1 LYISVNQ
8 IGNKDMKRFTLRV
21 FGGPNVVDEIVEAE
35 AHTLENGM
43 IIFWV
48 KNLDDAWAQVA
59 MYPSSCTA
67 IIRFEDV
74 NPIQETTS
82 QMTNMP
88 INITAD
94 VQEVIKEIKAST
106 KRTKK

>member
-8 IGNKDMKRFTLRV
+8 KRNKDMKRFTLRI
-21 FGGPNVVDEIVEAE
+21 FGMSQITDETIEAE
-35 AHTLENGM
+35 AHTLDNGM
-43 IIFWV
+43 IVFWV
-48 KNLDDAWAQVA
+48 KNPDEVWAQVA
-59 MYPSSCTA
+59 MYPASCTA
-67 IIRFEDV
+67 IVRFEDI
-74 NPIQETTS
+74 NPAAEIPA
-82 QMTNMP
+82 QMSMP